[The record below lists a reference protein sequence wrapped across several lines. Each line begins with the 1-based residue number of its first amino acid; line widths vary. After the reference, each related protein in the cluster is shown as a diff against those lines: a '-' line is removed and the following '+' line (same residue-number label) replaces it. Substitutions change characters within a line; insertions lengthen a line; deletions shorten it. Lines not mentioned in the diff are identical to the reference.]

1 MYWYCSGYTVKKVT
15 DSPVF
20 SRDVTVWLVTSRLGT
35 GKSLTFFCSVLYL
48 LYVLHPLGHL
58 LVAHVVHLLDE
69 VVVLLPERH
78 LRAGRGLPLHIT

>member
-1 MYWYCSGYTVKKVT
+1 MPNSPWPVT
-15 DSPVF
+15 IKIFPAREILVS
-20 SRDVTVWLVTSRLGT
+20 DVPAED
-35 GKSLTFFCSVLYL
+35 GKIVNLFYSVLYL

-78 LRAGRGLPLHIT
+78 LRAGRGLPVHKT